1 MAKWTDYTTDTNPTD
16 TDEVMTLDADKSPK
30 ANKRVTLSTLA
41 DYFLD
46 KLASKVFE
54 KLETQNKTILGAIN
68 ELNSKKALEI
78 NSAYVDQSNI
88 ERKLQFSGIT
98 RRRTV
103 VALLLISSQLEAA
116 QPICISFSD
125 TDVSTA
131 QAYVSSNAIGAT
143 GGKNGTITIPSFA
156 GGWGTYRIVFLD
168 KGLSVKA
175 IV

>member
-1 MAKWTDYTTDTNPTD
+1 MALIQELFQTT
-16 TDEVMTLDADKSPK
+16 SI
-30 ANKRVTLSTLA
+30 
-41 DYFLD
+41 
-46 KLASKVFE
+46 
-54 KLETQNKTILGAIN
+54 ETRKDILK
-68 ELNSKKALEI
+68 E
-78 NSAYVDQSNI
+78 NI
-88 ERKLQFSGIT
+88 
-98 RRRTV
+98 RTV

-143 GGKNGTITIPSFA
+143 GGKNGTITIPRFA